1 MLGDQTMKD
10 LGFRRDLGTH
20 ADSMLNYVVPI
31 VILISR
37 GRSEFLTKAVIW
49 DSGYNEKYFW
59 PKARPAGGMV
69 MRRVLLIIILLVSF
83 LALAQEYDELL
94 NTLLSRSESFVS
106 FSGAGFDAR
115 FVPTYAATDS
125 EVKMTQDQNLLG
137 IIIVRSTR
145 VMDIEVNSVL
155 IIDAKSNERIVHKI
169 YKVEDL
175 STPLEPPFSL
185 PSGGVLVLTSQ
196 TPIDEYFLDIRIQ
209 QILLPWRV
217 KTSEPGR
224 LVEMAPVTLEE
235 TVSASDSEAKDD
247 YGSLVVGI
255 ADLNDRLDFLQD
267 NVEGLNLQFRRL
279 NTLFLDTQVALAE
292 YKAMVDQ
299 GAFDVQKFALSME
312 NRIAALEE
320 SSVDNPVRRIEFEEL
335 GDSLDR
341 LYSSL
346 ADWSDEISRIE
357 TLAASQSRLQAS
369 VQDLQTQLAELEEA
383 ARKQADS
390 EEISSIMVK
399 IDEIGAGLYAAET
412 RLEELGTSIAAQSDE
427 VVSVREN
434 LGDRIDS
441 LTNRLAAAEVSVESN
456 IENISINGA
465 QLEEVSSELEEL
477 SVYVSETALSQ
488 MEKMSS
494 MSEILSDVEARLLE
508 AEGSLYDIEEIRAR
522 LTASEST
529 TRNLSDRMDNLQD
542 TFSSVENTISN
553 LVEKVDN
560 LEVGVFGTGAIDME
574 EVETEILEL
583 REIADSLS
591 RGFVRFNS
599 DLMTLRESIPPE
611 GVSIEDFEET
621 RGEFME
627 EITTVH
633 GDLAELRSALTEL
646 SLSIGLLQD
655 SLEDVS
661 VDLDSM
667 KGNFD
672 GSVAAIDSNLKTIK
686 RLQDDLSGTKE
697 ELARVRE
704 DLSSLS
710 KDLEARVVSRE
721 EIIAIA
727 EELVNKSREETAQ
740 EVASLRR
747 TNNIWLTVAVIS
759 SLAAIALGII
769 NILP

>member
-1 MLGDQTMKD
+1 MK
-10 LGFRRDLGTH
+10 
-20 ADSMLNYVVPI
+20 
-31 VILISR
+31 
-37 GRSEFLTKAVIW
+37 
-49 DSGYNEKYFW
+49 
-59 PKARPAGGMV
+59 
-69 MRRVLLIIILLVSF
+69 RVLLIIILLVSF

-94 NTLLSRSESFVS
+94 NTLLSRSEAFVS

-125 EVKMTQDQNLLG
+125 EIKMTQDQNLLG
-137 IIIVRSTR
+137 ILIVRSTR

-155 IIDAKSNERIVHKI
+155 IVDAKSNERISPKI

-175 STPLEPPFSL
+175 STSLELPFSL

-196 TPIDEYFLDIRIQ
+196 TPIDEYFLDIRVQ

-217 KTSEPGR
+217 KTAEPGR
-224 LVEMAPVTLEE
+224 LVEMAPVTLNE
-235 TVSASDSEAKDD
+235 TVSASDSEAMDNYD
-247 YGSLVVGI
+247 SLVVGI

-299 GAFDVQKFALSME
+299 GTFDVQEFALSIE

-320 SSVDNPVRRIEFEEL
+320 SVVDNPVRRIEFEEL

-357 TLAASQSRLQAS
+357 TLAASQSRLQEL
-369 VQDLQTQLAELEEA
+369 VLGLQNQVVELEETA
-383 ARKQADS
+383 GKQADS
-390 EEISSIMVK
+390 DQVLSIIAKIEEIN
-399 IDEIGAGLYAAET
+399 AGLSAAEK
-412 RLEELGTSIAAQSDE
+412 RLEELGESIVTQYDE
-427 VVSVREN
+427 VVSLREN
-434 LGDRIDS
+434 LGDKIDS
-441 LTNRLAAAEVSVESN
+441 LTNRLVIVEESVESD
-456 IENISINGA
+456 IENLAINTE
-465 QLEEVSSELEEL
+465 QLEEVSSELKEL

-488 MEKMSS
+488 MEKVSS
-494 MSEILSDVEARLLE
+494 VTEILSDVEARLLA
-508 AEGSLYDIEEIRAR
+508 AESSLYDIEEIRAR
-522 LTASEST
+522 LAASEST
-529 TRNLSDRMDNLQD
+529 TRNLSDRMDNLRD
-542 TFSSVENTISN
+542 TFSSVENTILD

-560 LEVGVFGTGAIDME
+560 LEVGVFGTGAINME

-599 DLMTLRESIPPE
+599 DLITLRESIPPE
-611 GVSIEDFEET
+611 GVSIEAFEET
-621 RGEFME
+621 RSEFTE
-627 EITTVH
+627 EITTIY
-633 GDLAELRSALTEL
+633 GDLAEFKSSLTEL
-646 SLSIGLLQD
+646 GLSFGLLQD
-655 SLEDVS
+655 SLETVS

-686 RLQDDLSGTKE
+686 RLQDDLSATEE
-697 ELARVRE
+697 ELMKARK

-710 KDLEARVVSRE
+710 QDLEARVVSRE

-727 EELVNKSREETAQ
+727 EELVNKSREDTAQ
-740 EVASLRR
+740 EIASLRR

-759 SLAAIALGII
+759 SLAAIVLGII

>member
-1 MLGDQTMKD
+1 MK
-10 LGFRRDLGTH
+10 
-20 ADSMLNYVVPI
+20 
-31 VILISR
+31 
-37 GRSEFLTKAVIW
+37 
-49 DSGYNEKYFW
+49 
-59 PKARPAGGMV
+59 
-69 MRRVLLIIILLVSF
+69 RVLLIIILLVSF

-94 NTLLSRSESFVS
+94 NTLLSRSEAFVS

-125 EVKMTQDQNLLG
+125 EIKMTQDQNLLG
-137 IIIVRSTR
+137 ILIVRSTR

-155 IIDAKSNERIVHKI
+155 IVDAKSNERISPKI

-175 STPLEPPFSL
+175 STSLELPFSL

-196 TPIDEYFLDIRIQ
+196 TPIDEYFLDIRVQ

-217 KTSEPGR
+217 KTTEPGR
-224 LVEMAPVTLEE
+224 LVEMAPVTLNE
-235 TVSASDSEAKDD
+235 TVSASDSEAMDNYD
-247 YGSLVVGI
+247 SLVVGI

-299 GAFDVQKFALSME
+299 GTFDVQEFALSIE

-320 SSVDNPVRRIEFEEL
+320 SVVDNPVRRIEFEEL

-357 TLAASQSRLQAS
+357 TLAASQSRLQEL
-369 VQDLQTQLAELEEA
+369 VLGLQNQVVELKETA
-383 ARKQADS
+383 GKQADS
-390 EEISSIMVK
+390 DQVLSIIAKIEEIN
-399 IDEIGAGLYAAET
+399 AGMSAAEK
-412 RLEELGTSIAAQSDE
+412 RLEELGESIVTQYDE
-427 VVSVREN
+427 VVSLREN
-434 LGDRIDS
+434 LGDKIDS
-441 LTNRLAAAEVSVESN
+441 LTNRLVIVEESVESD
-456 IENISINGA
+456 IENLAINTE
-465 QLEEVSSELEEL
+465 QLEEVSSELKEL

-488 MEKMSS
+488 MEKVSS
-494 MSEILSDVEARLLE
+494 VTEILSDVEARLLA
-508 AEGSLYDIEEIRAR
+508 AESSLYDIEEIRAR
-522 LTASEST
+522 LAASEST
-529 TRNLSDRMDNLQD
+529 TRNLSDRMDNLRD
-542 TFSSVENTISN
+542 TFSSVENTILD

-560 LEVGVFGTGAIDME
+560 LEVGVFGTGTINME

-599 DLMTLRESIPPE
+599 DLITLRESIPPE
-611 GVSIEDFEET
+611 GVSIEAFEET
-621 RGEFME
+621 RSEFTE
-627 EITTVH
+627 EITTIY
-633 GDLAELRSALTEL
+633 GDLAEFKSSLTEL
-646 SLSIGLLQD
+646 GLSFGLLQD
-655 SLEDVS
+655 SLETVS

-686 RLQDDLSGTKE
+686 RLQDDLSATEE
-697 ELARVRE
+697 ELMKARK

-710 KDLEARVVSRE
+710 QDLEARVVSRE

-727 EELVNKSREETAQ
+727 EELVNKSREDTAQ
-740 EVASLRR
+740 EIASLRR

-759 SLAAIALGII
+759 SLAAIVLGII

>member
-1 MLGDQTMKD
+1 MK
-10 LGFRRDLGTH
+10 
-20 ADSMLNYVVPI
+20 
-31 VILISR
+31 
-37 GRSEFLTKAVIW
+37 
-49 DSGYNEKYFW
+49 
-59 PKARPAGGMV
+59 
-69 MRRVLLIIILLVSF
+69 RVLLIIILLVSF

-94 NTLLSRSESFVS
+94 NTLLSRSEAFVS

-125 EVKMTQDQNLLG
+125 EIKMTQDQNLLG
-137 IIIVRSTR
+137 ILIVRSTR

-155 IIDAKSNERIVHKI
+155 IVDAKSNERISPKI

-175 STPLEPPFSL
+175 STSLELPFSL

-196 TPIDEYFLDIRIQ
+196 TPIDEYFLDIRVQ

-217 KTSEPGR
+217 KTAEPGR
-224 LVEMAPVTLEE
+224 LVEMAPVTLNE
-235 TVSASDSEAKDD
+235 TVSASDSEAMDNYD
-247 YGSLVVGI
+247 SLVVGI

-299 GAFDVQKFALSME
+299 GTFDVQEFALSIE

-320 SSVDNPVRRIEFEEL
+320 SVVDNPVRRIEFEEL

-357 TLAASQSRLQAS
+357 TLAASQSRLQEL
-369 VQDLQTQLAELEEA
+369 VLGLQNQVVELKETA
-383 ARKQADS
+383 GKQADS
-390 EEISSIMVK
+390 DQVLSIIAKIEEIN
-399 IDEIGAGLYAAET
+399 AGMSAAEK
-412 RLEELGTSIAAQSDE
+412 RLEELGESIVTQYDE
-427 VVSVREN
+427 VVSLREN
-434 LGDRIDS
+434 LGDKIDS
-441 LTNRLAAAEVSVESN
+441 LTNRLVIVEESVESD
-456 IENISINGA
+456 IENLAINTE
-465 QLEEVSSELEEL
+465 QLEEVSSELKEL

-488 MEKMSS
+488 MEKVSS
-494 MSEILSDVEARLLE
+494 VTEILSDVEARLLA
-508 AEGSLYDIEEIRAR
+508 AESSLYDIEEIRAR
-522 LTASEST
+522 LAASEST
-529 TRNLSDRMDNLQD
+529 TRNLSDRMDNLRD
-542 TFSSVENTISN
+542 TFSSVENTILD

-560 LEVGVFGTGAIDME
+560 LEVGVFGTGTINME

-599 DLMTLRESIPPE
+599 DLITLRESIPPE
-611 GVSIEDFEET
+611 GVSIEAFEET
-621 RGEFME
+621 RSEFTE
-627 EITTVH
+627 EITTIY
-633 GDLAELRSALTEL
+633 GDLAEFKSSLTEL
-646 SLSIGLLQD
+646 GLSFGLLQD
-655 SLEDVS
+655 SLETVS

-686 RLQDDLSGTKE
+686 RLQDDLSATEE
-697 ELARVRE
+697 ELMKARK

-710 KDLEARVVSRE
+710 QDLEARVVSRE

-727 EELVNKSREETAQ
+727 EELVNKSREDTAQ
-740 EVASLRR
+740 EIASLRR

-759 SLAAIALGII
+759 SLAAIVLGII

>member
-1 MLGDQTMKD
+1 MK
-10 LGFRRDLGTH
+10 
-20 ADSMLNYVVPI
+20 
-31 VILISR
+31 
-37 GRSEFLTKAVIW
+37 
-49 DSGYNEKYFW
+49 
-59 PKARPAGGMV
+59 
-69 MRRVLLIIILLVSF
+69 RVLLIIILLVSF

-94 NTLLSRSESFVS
+94 NTLLSRSEAFVS

-125 EVKMTQDQNLLG
+125 EIKMTQDQNLLG
-137 IIIVRSTR
+137 ILIVRSTR

-155 IIDAKSNERIVHKI
+155 IVDAKSNERISPKI

-175 STPLEPPFSL
+175 STSLELPFSL

-196 TPIDEYFLDIRIQ
+196 IPIDEYFLDIRVQ

-217 KTSEPGR
+217 KTAEPGR
-224 LVEMAPVTLEE
+224 LVEMAPVTLNE
-235 TVSASDSEAKDD
+235 TVSASDSEAMDNYD
-247 YGSLVVGI
+247 SLVVGI

-299 GAFDVQKFALSME
+299 GTFDVQEFALSIE

-320 SSVDNPVRRIEFEEL
+320 SVVDNPVRRIEFEEL

-357 TLAASQSRLQAS
+357 TLAASQSRLQEL
-369 VQDLQTQLAELEEA
+369 VLGLQNQVVELEETA
-383 ARKQADS
+383 GKQADS
-390 EEISSIMVK
+390 DQVLSIIAKIEEIN
-399 IDEIGAGLYAAET
+399 AGMSAAEK
-412 RLEELGTSIAAQSDE
+412 RLEELGESIVTQYDE
-427 VVSVREN
+427 VVSLREN
-434 LGDRIDS
+434 LGDKIDS
-441 LTNRLAAAEVSVESN
+441 LTNRLVIVEESVESD
-456 IENISINGA
+456 IENLAINTE
-465 QLEEVSSELEEL
+465 QLEEVSSELKEL

-488 MEKMSS
+488 MEKVSS
-494 MSEILSDVEARLLE
+494 VTEILSDVEARLLA
-508 AEGSLYDIEEIRAR
+508 AESSLYDIEEIRAR
-522 LTASEST
+522 LAASEST
-529 TRNLSDRMDNLQD
+529 TRNLSDRMDNLRD
-542 TFSSVENTISN
+542 TFSSVENTILD

-560 LEVGVFGTGAIDME
+560 LEVGVFGTGAINME
-574 EVETEILEL
+574 EVEKEILEL

-599 DLMTLRESIPPE
+599 DLITLRESIPPE
-611 GVSIEDFEET
+611 GVSIEAFEET
-621 RGEFME
+621 RSEFTE
-627 EITTVH
+627 EITTIY
-633 GDLAELRSALTEL
+633 GDLAEFKSSLTEL
-646 SLSIGLLQD
+646 GLSFGLLQD
-655 SLEDVS
+655 SLETVS

-686 RLQDDLSGTKE
+686 RLQDDLSATEE
-697 ELARVRE
+697 ELMKARE

-710 KDLEARVVSRE
+710 QDLEARVVSRE

-727 EELVNKSREETAQ
+727 EELVNKSREDTAQ
-740 EVASLRR
+740 EIASLRR

-759 SLAAIALGII
+759 SLAAIVLGII

>member
-1 MLGDQTMKD
+1 MK
-10 LGFRRDLGTH
+10 
-20 ADSMLNYVVPI
+20 
-31 VILISR
+31 
-37 GRSEFLTKAVIW
+37 
-49 DSGYNEKYFW
+49 
-59 PKARPAGGMV
+59 
-69 MRRVLLIIILLVSF
+69 RVLLIIILLVSF

-94 NTLLSRSESFVS
+94 NTLLSRSEAFVS

-125 EVKMTQDQNLLG
+125 EIKMTQDQNLLG
-137 IIIVRSTR
+137 ILIVRSTR

-155 IIDAKSNERIVHKI
+155 IVDAKSNERISPKI

-175 STPLEPPFSL
+175 STSLELPFSL

-196 TPIDEYFLDIRIQ
+196 TPIDEYFLDIRVQ

-217 KTSEPGR
+217 KTAEPGR
-224 LVEMAPVTLEE
+224 LVEMAPVTLNE
-235 TVSASDSEAKDD
+235 TVSASDSEAMDNYD
-247 YGSLVVGI
+247 SLVVGI

-299 GAFDVQKFALSME
+299 GTFDVQEFALSIE

-320 SSVDNPVRRIEFEEL
+320 SVVDNPVRRIEFEEL

-357 TLAASQSRLQAS
+357 TLAASQSRLQEL
-369 VQDLQTQLAELEEA
+369 VLGLQNQVVELEETA
-383 ARKQADS
+383 GKQADS
-390 EEISSIMVK
+390 DQVLSIIAKIEEIN
-399 IDEIGAGLYAAET
+399 AGMSAAEK
-412 RLEELGTSIAAQSDE
+412 RLEELGESIVTQYDE
-427 VVSVREN
+427 VVSLREN
-434 LGDRIDS
+434 LGDKIDS
-441 LTNRLAAAEVSVESN
+441 LTNRLVIVEESVESD
-456 IENISINGA
+456 IENLAINTE
-465 QLEEVSSELEEL
+465 QLEEVSSELKEL

-488 MEKMSS
+488 MEKVSS
-494 MSEILSDVEARLLE
+494 VTEILSDVEARLLA
-508 AEGSLYDIEEIRAR
+508 AESSLYDIEEIRAR
-522 LTASEST
+522 LAASEST
-529 TRNLSDRMDNLQD
+529 TRNLSDRMDNLRD
-542 TFSSVENTISN
+542 TFSSVENTILD

-560 LEVGVFGTGAIDME
+560 LEVGVFGTGTINME

-599 DLMTLRESIPPE
+599 DLITLRESIPPE
-611 GVSIEDFEET
+611 GVSIEAFEET
-621 RGEFME
+621 RSEFTE
-627 EITTVH
+627 EITTIY
-633 GDLAELRSALTEL
+633 GDLAEFKSSLTEL
-646 SLSIGLLQD
+646 GLSFGLLQD
-655 SLEDVS
+655 SLETVS

-686 RLQDDLSGTKE
+686 RLQDDLSATEE
-697 ELARVRE
+697 ELMKARK

-710 KDLEARVVSRE
+710 QDLEARVVSRE

-727 EELVNKSREETAQ
+727 EELVNKSREDTAQ
-740 EVASLRR
+740 EIASLRR

-759 SLAAIALGII
+759 SLAAIVLGII

>member
-1 MLGDQTMKD
+1 MK
-10 LGFRRDLGTH
+10 
-20 ADSMLNYVVPI
+20 
-31 VILISR
+31 
-37 GRSEFLTKAVIW
+37 
-49 DSGYNEKYFW
+49 
-59 PKARPAGGMV
+59 
-69 MRRVLLIIILLVSF
+69 RVLLIIILLVSF

-94 NTLLSRSESFVS
+94 NTLLSRSEAFVS

-125 EVKMTQDQNLLG
+125 EIKMTQDQNLLG
-137 IIIVRSTR
+137 ILIVRSTR

-155 IIDAKSNERIVHKI
+155 IVDAKSNERISPKI

-175 STPLEPPFSL
+175 STSLELPFSL

-196 TPIDEYFLDIRIQ
+196 TPIDEYFLDIRVQ

-217 KTSEPGR
+217 KTAEPGR
-224 LVEMAPVTLEE
+224 LVEMAPVTLNE
-235 TVSASDSEAKDD
+235 TVSASDSEAMDNYD
-247 YGSLVVGI
+247 SLVVGI

-299 GAFDVQKFALSME
+299 GTFDVQEFALSIE

-320 SSVDNPVRRIEFEEL
+320 SVVDNPVRRIEFEEL

-357 TLAASQSRLQAS
+357 TLAASQSRLQEL
-369 VQDLQTQLAELEEA
+369 VLGLQNQVVELEETA
-383 ARKQADS
+383 GKQADS
-390 EEISSIMVK
+390 DQVLSIVAKIEEIN
-399 IDEIGAGLYAAET
+399 AGLSAAEK
-412 RLEELGTSIAAQSDE
+412 RLEELGESIVTQYDE
-427 VVSVREN
+427 VVSLREN
-434 LGDRIDS
+434 LGDKIDS
-441 LTNRLAAAEVSVESN
+441 LTNRLVIVEESVESD
-456 IENISINGA
+456 IENLAINTE
-465 QLEEVSSELEEL
+465 QLEEVSSELKEL

-488 MEKMSS
+488 MEKVSS
-494 MSEILSDVEARLLE
+494 VTEILSDVEARLLA
-508 AEGSLYDIEEIRAR
+508 AESSLYDIEEIRAR
-522 LTASEST
+522 LAASEST
-529 TRNLSDRMDNLQD
+529 TRNLSDRMDNLRD
-542 TFSSVENTISN
+542 TFSSVENTILD

-560 LEVGVFGTGAIDME
+560 LEVGVFGTGAINME
-574 EVETEILEL
+574 EVEKEILEL

-599 DLMTLRESIPPE
+599 DLITLRESIPPE
-611 GVSIEDFEET
+611 GVSIEAFEET
-621 RGEFME
+621 RSEFTE
-627 EITTVH
+627 EITTIY
-633 GDLAELRSALTEL
+633 GDLAEFKSSLTEL
-646 SLSIGLLQD
+646 GLSFGLLQD
-655 SLEDVS
+655 SLETVS

-686 RLQDDLSGTKE
+686 RLQDDLSATEE
-697 ELARVRE
+697 ELMKARE

-710 KDLEARVVSRE
+710 QDLEARVVSRE

-727 EELVNKSREETAQ
+727 EELVNKSREDTAQ
-740 EVASLRR
+740 EIASLRR

-759 SLAAIALGII
+759 SLAAIVLGII

>member
-1 MLGDQTMKD
+1 MK
-10 LGFRRDLGTH
+10 
-20 ADSMLNYVVPI
+20 
-31 VILISR
+31 
-37 GRSEFLTKAVIW
+37 
-49 DSGYNEKYFW
+49 
-59 PKARPAGGMV
+59 
-69 MRRVLLIIILLVSF
+69 RVLLIIILLVSF

-94 NTLLSRSESFVS
+94 NTLLSRSEAFVS

-125 EVKMTQDQNLLG
+125 EIKMTQDQNLLG
-137 IIIVRSTR
+137 ILIVRSTR

-155 IIDAKSNERIVHKI
+155 IVDAKSNERISPKI

-175 STPLEPPFSL
+175 STSLELPFSL

-196 TPIDEYFLDIRIQ
+196 IPIDEYFLDIRVQ

-217 KTSEPGR
+217 KTAEPGR
-224 LVEMAPVTLEE
+224 LVEMAPVTLNE
-235 TVSASDSEAKDD
+235 TVSASDSEAMDNYD
-247 YGSLVVGI
+247 SLVVGI

-299 GAFDVQKFALSME
+299 GTFDVQEFALSIE

-320 SSVDNPVRRIEFEEL
+320 SVVDNPVRRIEFEEL

-357 TLAASQSRLQAS
+357 TLAASQSRLQEL
-369 VQDLQTQLAELEEA
+369 VLGLQNQVVELEETA
-383 ARKQADS
+383 GKQADS
-390 EEISSIMVK
+390 DQVLSIIAKIEEIN
-399 IDEIGAGLYAAET
+399 AGLSAAEK
-412 RLEELGTSIAAQSDE
+412 RLEELGESIVTQYDE
-427 VVSVREN
+427 VVSLREN
-434 LGDRIDS
+434 LGDKIDS
-441 LTNRLAAAEVSVESN
+441 LTNRLVIVEESVESD
-456 IENISINGA
+456 IENLAINTE
-465 QLEEVSSELEEL
+465 QLEEVSSELKEL

-488 MEKMSS
+488 MEKVSS
-494 MSEILSDVEARLLE
+494 VTEILSDVEARLLA
-508 AEGSLYDIEEIRAR
+508 AESSLYDIEEIRAR
-522 LTASEST
+522 LAASEST
-529 TRNLSDRMDNLQD
+529 TRNLSDRMDNLRD
-542 TFSSVENTISN
+542 TFSSVENTILD

-560 LEVGVFGTGAIDME
+560 LEVGVFGTGAINME

-599 DLMTLRESIPPE
+599 DLITLRESIPPE
-611 GVSIEDFEET
+611 GVSIEAFEET
-621 RGEFME
+621 RSEFTE
-627 EITTVH
+627 EITTIY
-633 GDLAELRSALTEL
+633 GDLAEFKSSLTEL
-646 SLSIGLLQD
+646 GLSFGLLQD
-655 SLEDVS
+655 SLETVS

-686 RLQDDLSGTKE
+686 RLQDDLSATEE
-697 ELARVRE
+697 ELMKARE

-710 KDLEARVVSRE
+710 QDLEARVVSRE

-727 EELVNKSREETAQ
+727 EELVNKSREDTAQ
-740 EVASLRR
+740 EIASLRR

-759 SLAAIALGII
+759 SLAAIVLGII

>member
-1 MLGDQTMKD
+1 MK
-10 LGFRRDLGTH
+10 
-20 ADSMLNYVVPI
+20 
-31 VILISR
+31 
-37 GRSEFLTKAVIW
+37 
-49 DSGYNEKYFW
+49 
-59 PKARPAGGMV
+59 
-69 MRRVLLIIILLVSF
+69 RVLLIIILLVSF

-94 NTLLSRSESFVS
+94 NTLLSRSEAFVS

-125 EVKMTQDQNLLG
+125 EIKMTQDQNLLG
-137 IIIVRSTR
+137 ILIVRSTR

-155 IIDAKSNERIVHKI
+155 IVDAKSNERISPKI

-175 STPLEPPFSL
+175 STSLELPFSL

-196 TPIDEYFLDIRIQ
+196 IPIDEYFLDIRVQ

-217 KTSEPGR
+217 KTAEPGR
-224 LVEMAPVTLEE
+224 LVEMAPVTLNE
-235 TVSASDSEAKDD
+235 TVSASDSEAMDNYD
-247 YGSLVVGI
+247 SLVVGI

-299 GAFDVQKFALSME
+299 GTFDVQEFALSIE

-320 SSVDNPVRRIEFEEL
+320 SVVDNPVRRIEFEEL

-357 TLAASQSRLQAS
+357 TLAASQSRLQEL
-369 VQDLQTQLAELEEA
+369 VLGLQNQVVELEETA
-383 ARKQADS
+383 GKQADS
-390 EEISSIMVK
+390 DQVLSIIAKIEEIN
-399 IDEIGAGLYAAET
+399 AGLSAAEK
-412 RLEELGTSIAAQSDE
+412 RLEELGESIVTQYDE
-427 VVSVREN
+427 VVSLREN
-434 LGDRIDS
+434 LGDKIDS
-441 LTNRLAAAEVSVESN
+441 LTNRLVIVEESVESD
-456 IENISINGA
+456 IENLAINTE
-465 QLEEVSSELEEL
+465 QLEEVSSELKEL

-488 MEKMSS
+488 MEKVSS
-494 MSEILSDVEARLLE
+494 VTEILSDVEARLLA
-508 AEGSLYDIEEIRAR
+508 AESSLYDIEEIRAR
-522 LTASEST
+522 LAASEST
-529 TRNLSDRMDNLQD
+529 TRNLSDRMDNLRD
-542 TFSSVENTISN
+542 TFSSVENTILD

-560 LEVGVFGTGAIDME
+560 LEVGVFGTGTINME

-599 DLMTLRESIPPE
+599 DLITLRESIPPE
-611 GVSIEDFEET
+611 GVSIEAFEET
-621 RGEFME
+621 RSEFTE
-627 EITTVH
+627 EITTIY
-633 GDLAELRSALTEL
+633 GDLAEFKSSLTEL
-646 SLSIGLLQD
+646 GLSFGLLQD
-655 SLEDVS
+655 SLETVS

-686 RLQDDLSGTKE
+686 RLQDDLSATEE
-697 ELARVRE
+697 ELMKARK

-710 KDLEARVVSRE
+710 QDLEARVVSRE

-727 EELVNKSREETAQ
+727 EELVNKSREDTAQ
-740 EVASLRR
+740 EIASLRR

-759 SLAAIALGII
+759 SLAAIVLGII

>member
-1 MLGDQTMKD
+1 MK
-10 LGFRRDLGTH
+10 
-20 ADSMLNYVVPI
+20 
-31 VILISR
+31 
-37 GRSEFLTKAVIW
+37 
-49 DSGYNEKYFW
+49 
-59 PKARPAGGMV
+59 
-69 MRRVLLIIILLVSF
+69 RVLLIIILLVSF

-94 NTLLSRSESFVS
+94 NTLLSRSEAFVS

-125 EVKMTQDQNLLG
+125 EIKMTQDQNLLG
-137 IIIVRSTR
+137 ILIVRSTR

-155 IIDAKSNERIVHKI
+155 IVDAKSNERISPKI

-175 STPLEPPFSL
+175 STSLELPFSL

-196 TPIDEYFLDIRIQ
+196 TPIDEYFLDIRVQ

-217 KTSEPGR
+217 KTAEPGR
-224 LVEMAPVTLEE
+224 LVEMAPVTLNE
-235 TVSASDSEAKDD
+235 TVSASDSEAMDNYD
-247 YGSLVVGI
+247 SLVVGI

-299 GAFDVQKFALSME
+299 GTFDVQEFALSIE

-320 SSVDNPVRRIEFEEL
+320 SVVDNPVRRIEFEEL

-357 TLAASQSRLQAS
+357 TLAASQSRLQEL
-369 VQDLQTQLAELEEA
+369 VLGLQNQVVELEETA
-383 ARKQADS
+383 GKQADS
-390 EEISSIMVK
+390 DQVLSIIAKIEEIN
-399 IDEIGAGLYAAET
+399 AGLSAAEK
-412 RLEELGTSIAAQSDE
+412 RLEELGESIVTQYDE
-427 VVSVREN
+427 VVSLREN
-434 LGDRIDS
+434 LGDKIDS
-441 LTNRLAAAEVSVESN
+441 LTNRLVIVEESVESD
-456 IENISINGA
+456 IENLAINTE
-465 QLEEVSSELEEL
+465 QLEEVSSELKEL

-488 MEKMSS
+488 MEKVSS
-494 MSEILSDVEARLLE
+494 VTEILSDVEARLLA
-508 AEGSLYDIEEIRAR
+508 AESSLYDIEEIRAR
-522 LTASEST
+522 LAASEST
-529 TRNLSDRMDNLQD
+529 TRNLSDRMDNLRD
-542 TFSSVENTISN
+542 TFSSVENTILD

-560 LEVGVFGTGAIDME
+560 LEVGVFGTGAINME
-574 EVETEILEL
+574 EVEKEILEL

-599 DLMTLRESIPPE
+599 DLITLRESIPPE
-611 GVSIEDFEET
+611 GVSIEAFEET
-621 RGEFME
+621 RSEFTE
-627 EITTVH
+627 EITTIY
-633 GDLAELRSALTEL
+633 GDLAEFKSSLTEL
-646 SLSIGLLQD
+646 GLSFGLLQD
-655 SLEDVS
+655 SLETVS

-686 RLQDDLSGTKE
+686 RLQDDLSATEE
-697 ELARVRE
+697 ELMKARK

-710 KDLEARVVSRE
+710 QDLEARVVSRE

-727 EELVNKSREETAQ
+727 EELVNKSREDTAQ
-740 EVASLRR
+740 EIASLRR

-759 SLAAIALGII
+759 SLAAIVLGII

>member
-1 MLGDQTMKD
+1 MK
-10 LGFRRDLGTH
+10 
-20 ADSMLNYVVPI
+20 
-31 VILISR
+31 
-37 GRSEFLTKAVIW
+37 
-49 DSGYNEKYFW
+49 
-59 PKARPAGGMV
+59 
-69 MRRVLLIIILLVSF
+69 RVLLIIILLVSF

-94 NTLLSRSESFVS
+94 NTLLSRSEAFVS

-125 EVKMTQDQNLLG
+125 EIKMTQDQNLLG
-137 IIIVRSTR
+137 ILIVRSTR

-155 IIDAKSNERIVHKI
+155 IVDAKSNERISPKI

-175 STPLEPPFSL
+175 STSLELPFSL

-196 TPIDEYFLDIRIQ
+196 TPIDEYFLDIRVQ

-217 KTSEPGR
+217 KTTEPGR
-224 LVEMAPVTLEE
+224 LVEMAPVTLNE
-235 TVSASDSEAKDD
+235 TVSASDSEAMDNYD
-247 YGSLVVGI
+247 SLVVGI

-299 GAFDVQKFALSME
+299 GTFDVQEFALSIE

-320 SSVDNPVRRIEFEEL
+320 SVVDNPVRRIEFEEL

-357 TLAASQSRLQAS
+357 TLAASQSRLQEL
-369 VQDLQTQLAELEEA
+369 VLGLQNQVVELEETA
-383 ARKQADS
+383 GKQADS
-390 EEISSIMVK
+390 DQVLSIIAKIEEIN
-399 IDEIGAGLYAAET
+399 AGMSAAEK
-412 RLEELGTSIAAQSDE
+412 RLEELGESIVTQYDE
-427 VVSVREN
+427 VVSLREN
-434 LGDRIDS
+434 LGDKIDS
-441 LTNRLAAAEVSVESN
+441 LTNRLVIVEESVESD
-456 IENISINGA
+456 IENLAINTE
-465 QLEEVSSELEEL
+465 QLEEVSSELKEL

-488 MEKMSS
+488 MEKVSS
-494 MSEILSDVEARLLE
+494 VTEILSDVEARLLA
-508 AEGSLYDIEEIRAR
+508 AESSLYDIEEIRAR
-522 LTASEST
+522 LAASEST
-529 TRNLSDRMDNLQD
+529 TRNLSDRMDNLRD
-542 TFSSVENTISN
+542 TFSSVENTILD

-560 LEVGVFGTGAIDME
+560 LEVGVFGTGAINME

-599 DLMTLRESIPPE
+599 DLITLKESIPPE
-611 GVSIEDFEET
+611 GVSIEAFEET
-621 RGEFME
+621 RSEFTE
-627 EITTVH
+627 EITTIY
-633 GDLAELRSALTEL
+633 GDLAEFKSSLTEL
-646 SLSIGLLQD
+646 GLSFGLLQD
-655 SLEDVS
+655 SLETVS

-686 RLQDDLSGTKE
+686 RLQDDLSATEE
-697 ELARVRE
+697 ELMKARE

-710 KDLEARVVSRE
+710 QDLEARVVSRE

-727 EELVNKSREETAQ
+727 EELVNKSREDTAQ
-740 EVASLRR
+740 EIASLRR

-759 SLAAIALGII
+759 SLAAIVLGII

>member
-1 MLGDQTMKD
+1 MK
-10 LGFRRDLGTH
+10 
-20 ADSMLNYVVPI
+20 
-31 VILISR
+31 
-37 GRSEFLTKAVIW
+37 
-49 DSGYNEKYFW
+49 
-59 PKARPAGGMV
+59 
-69 MRRVLLIIILLVSF
+69 RVLLIIILLVSF

-94 NTLLSRSESFVS
+94 NTLLSRSEAFVS

-125 EVKMTQDQNLLG
+125 EIKMTQDQNLLG
-137 IIIVRSTR
+137 ILIVRSTR

-155 IIDAKSNERIVHKI
+155 IVDAKSNERISPKI

-175 STPLEPPFSL
+175 STSLELPFSL

-196 TPIDEYFLDIRIQ
+196 TPIDEYFLDIRVQ

-217 KTSEPGR
+217 KTAEPGR
-224 LVEMAPVTLEE
+224 LVEMAPVTLNE
-235 TVSASDSEAKDD
+235 TVSASDSEAMDNYD
-247 YGSLVVGI
+247 SLVVGI

-299 GAFDVQKFALSME
+299 GTFDVQEFALSIE

-320 SSVDNPVRRIEFEEL
+320 SVVDNPVRRIEFEEL

-357 TLAASQSRLQAS
+357 TLAASQSRLQEL
-369 VQDLQTQLAELEEA
+369 VLGLQNQVVELKETA
-383 ARKQADS
+383 GKQADS
-390 EEISSIMVK
+390 DQVLSIIAKIEEIN
-399 IDEIGAGLYAAET
+399 AGMSAAEK
-412 RLEELGTSIAAQSDE
+412 RLEELGESIVTQYDE
-427 VVSVREN
+427 VVSLREN
-434 LGDRIDS
+434 LGDKIDS
-441 LTNRLAAAEVSVESN
+441 LTNRLVIVEESVESD
-456 IENISINGA
+456 IENLAINTE
-465 QLEEVSSELEEL
+465 QLEEVSSELKEL

-488 MEKMSS
+488 MEKVSS
-494 MSEILSDVEARLLE
+494 VTEILSDVEARLLA
-508 AEGSLYDIEEIRAR
+508 AESSLYDIEEIRAR
-522 LTASEST
+522 LAASEST
-529 TRNLSDRMDNLQD
+529 TRNLSDRMDNLRD
-542 TFSSVENTISN
+542 TFSSVENTILD

-560 LEVGVFGTGAIDME
+560 LEVGVFGTGTINME

-599 DLMTLRESIPPE
+599 DLITLRESIPPE
-611 GVSIEDFEET
+611 GVSIEAFEET
-621 RGEFME
+621 RSEFTE
-627 EITTVH
+627 EITTIY
-633 GDLAELRSALTEL
+633 GDLAEFKSSLTEL
-646 SLSIGLLQD
+646 GLSFGLLQD
-655 SLEDVS
+655 SLETVS

-686 RLQDDLSGTKE
+686 RLQDDLSATEE
-697 ELARVRE
+697 ELMKARE

-710 KDLEARVVSRE
+710 QDLEARVVSRE

-727 EELVNKSREETAQ
+727 EELVNKSREDTAQ
-740 EVASLRR
+740 EIASLRR

-759 SLAAIALGII
+759 SLAAIVLGII

>member
-1 MLGDQTMKD
+1 MK
-10 LGFRRDLGTH
+10 
-20 ADSMLNYVVPI
+20 
-31 VILISR
+31 
-37 GRSEFLTKAVIW
+37 
-49 DSGYNEKYFW
+49 
-59 PKARPAGGMV
+59 
-69 MRRVLLIIILLVSF
+69 RVLLIIILLVSF

-94 NTLLSRSESFVS
+94 NTLLSRSEAFVS

-125 EVKMTQDQNLLG
+125 EIKMTQDQNLLG
-137 IIIVRSTR
+137 ILIVRSTR

-155 IIDAKSNERIVHKI
+155 IVDAKSNERISPKI

-175 STPLEPPFSL
+175 STSLELPFSL

-196 TPIDEYFLDIRIQ
+196 TPIDEYFLDIRVQ

-217 KTSEPGR
+217 KTAEPGR
-224 LVEMAPVTLEE
+224 LVEMAPVTLNE
-235 TVSASDSEAKDD
+235 TVSASDSEAMDNYD
-247 YGSLVVGI
+247 SLVVGI

-299 GAFDVQKFALSME
+299 GTFDVQEFALSIE

-320 SSVDNPVRRIEFEEL
+320 SVVDNPVRRIEFEEL

-357 TLAASQSRLQAS
+357 TLAASQSRLQEL
-369 VQDLQTQLAELEEA
+369 VLGLQNQVVELKETA
-383 ARKQADS
+383 GKQADS
-390 EEISSIMVK
+390 DQVLSIIAKIEEIN
-399 IDEIGAGLYAAET
+399 AGMSAAEK
-412 RLEELGTSIAAQSDE
+412 RLEELGESIVTQYDE
-427 VVSVREN
+427 VVSLREN
-434 LGDRIDS
+434 LGDKIDS
-441 LTNRLAAAEVSVESN
+441 LTNRLVIVEESVESD
-456 IENISINGA
+456 IENLAINTE
-465 QLEEVSSELEEL
+465 QLEEVSSELKEL

-488 MEKMSS
+488 MEKVSS
-494 MSEILSDVEARLLE
+494 VTEILSDVEARLLA
-508 AEGSLYDIEEIRAR
+508 AESSLYDIEEIRAR
-522 LTASEST
+522 LAASEST
-529 TRNLSDRMDNLQD
+529 TRNLSDRMDNLRD
-542 TFSSVENTISN
+542 TFSSVENTILD

-560 LEVGVFGTGAIDME
+560 LEVGVFGTGAINME

-599 DLMTLRESIPPE
+599 DLITLRESIPPE
-611 GVSIEDFEET
+611 GVSIEAFEET
-621 RGEFME
+621 RSEFTE
-627 EITTVH
+627 EITTIY
-633 GDLAELRSALTEL
+633 GDLAEFKSSLTEL
-646 SLSIGLLQD
+646 GLSFGLLQD
-655 SLEDVS
+655 SLETVS

-686 RLQDDLSGTKE
+686 RLQDDLSATEE
-697 ELARVRE
+697 ELMKARE

-710 KDLEARVVSRE
+710 QDLEARVVSRE

-727 EELVNKSREETAQ
+727 EELVNKSREDTAQ
-740 EVASLRR
+740 EIASLRR

-759 SLAAIALGII
+759 SLAAIVLGII

>member
-1 MLGDQTMKD
+1 MK
-10 LGFRRDLGTH
+10 
-20 ADSMLNYVVPI
+20 
-31 VILISR
+31 
-37 GRSEFLTKAVIW
+37 
-49 DSGYNEKYFW
+49 
-59 PKARPAGGMV
+59 
-69 MRRVLLIIILLVSF
+69 RVLLIIILLVSF

-94 NTLLSRSESFVS
+94 NTLLSRSEAFVS

-125 EVKMTQDQNLLG
+125 EIKMAQDQNLLG
-137 IIIVRSTR
+137 ILIVRSTR

-155 IIDAKSNERIVHKI
+155 IVDAKSNERISPKI

-175 STPLEPPFSL
+175 STSLELPFSL

-196 TPIDEYFLDIRIQ
+196 TPIDEYFLDIRVQ

-217 KTSEPGR
+217 KTAEPGR
-224 LVEMAPVTLEE
+224 LVEMAPVTLNE
-235 TVSASDSEAKDD
+235 TVSASDSEAMDNYD
-247 YGSLVVGI
+247 SLVVGI

-299 GAFDVQKFALSME
+299 GTFDVQEFALSIE

-320 SSVDNPVRRIEFEEL
+320 SVVDNPVRRIEFEEL

-357 TLAASQSRLQAS
+357 TLAASQSRLQEL
-369 VQDLQTQLAELEEA
+369 VLGLQNQVVELKETA
-383 ARKQADS
+383 GKQADS
-390 EEISSIMVK
+390 DQVLSIIAKIEEIN
-399 IDEIGAGLYAAET
+399 AGLSAAEK
-412 RLEELGTSIAAQSDE
+412 RLEELGESIVTQYDE
-427 VVSVREN
+427 VVSLREN
-434 LGDRIDS
+434 LGDKIDS
-441 LTNRLAAAEVSVESN
+441 LTNRLVIVEESVESD
-456 IENISINGA
+456 IENLAINTE
-465 QLEEVSSELEEL
+465 QLEEVSSELKEL

-488 MEKMSS
+488 MEKVSS
-494 MSEILSDVEARLLE
+494 VTEILSDVEARLLA
-508 AEGSLYDIEEIRAR
+508 AESSLYDIEEIRAR
-522 LTASEST
+522 LAASEST
-529 TRNLSDRMDNLQD
+529 TRNLSDRMDNLRD
-542 TFSSVENTISN
+542 TFSSVENTILD

-560 LEVGVFGTGAIDME
+560 LEVGVFGTGAINME

-599 DLMTLRESIPPE
+599 DLITLRESIPPE
-611 GVSIEDFEET
+611 GVSIEAFEET
-621 RGEFME
+621 RSEFTE
-627 EITTVH
+627 EITTIY
-633 GDLAELRSALTEL
+633 GDLAEFKSSLTEL
-646 SLSIGLLQD
+646 GLSFGLLQD
-655 SLEDVS
+655 SLETVS

-686 RLQDDLSGTKE
+686 RLQDDLSATEE
-697 ELARVRE
+697 ELMKARK

-710 KDLEARVVSRE
+710 QDLEARVVSRE

-727 EELVNKSREETAQ
+727 EELVNKSREDTAQ
-740 EVASLRR
+740 EIASLRR

-759 SLAAIALGII
+759 SLAAIVLGII

>member
-1 MLGDQTMKD
+1 MK
-10 LGFRRDLGTH
+10 
-20 ADSMLNYVVPI
+20 
-31 VILISR
+31 
-37 GRSEFLTKAVIW
+37 
-49 DSGYNEKYFW
+49 
-59 PKARPAGGMV
+59 
-69 MRRVLLIIILLVSF
+69 RVLLIIILLVSF

-94 NTLLSRSESFVS
+94 NTLLSRSEAFVS

-125 EVKMTQDQNLLG
+125 EIKMTQDQNLLG
-137 IIIVRSTR
+137 ILIVRSTR

-155 IIDAKSNERIVHKI
+155 IVDAKSNERISPKI

-175 STPLEPPFSL
+175 STSLELPFSL

-196 TPIDEYFLDIRIQ
+196 TPIDEYFLDIRVQ

-217 KTSEPGR
+217 KTAEPGR
-224 LVEMAPVTLEE
+224 LVEMAPVTLNE
-235 TVSASDSEAKDD
+235 TVSASDSEAMDNYD
-247 YGSLVVGI
+247 SLVVGI

-299 GAFDVQKFALSME
+299 GTFDVQEFALSIE

-320 SSVDNPVRRIEFEEL
+320 SVVDNPVRRIEFEEL

-357 TLAASQSRLQAS
+357 TLAASQSRLQEL
-369 VQDLQTQLAELEEA
+369 VLGLQNQVVELKETA
-383 ARKQADS
+383 GKQADS
-390 EEISSIMVK
+390 DQVLSIIAKIEEIN
-399 IDEIGAGLYAAET
+399 AGLSAAEK
-412 RLEELGTSIAAQSDE
+412 RLEELGESIVTQYDE
-427 VVSVREN
+427 VVSLREN
-434 LGDRIDS
+434 LGDKIDS
-441 LTNRLAAAEVSVESN
+441 LTNRLVIVEESVESD
-456 IENISINGA
+456 IENLAINTE
-465 QLEEVSSELEEL
+465 QLEEVSSELKEL

-488 MEKMSS
+488 MEKVSS
-494 MSEILSDVEARLLE
+494 VTEILSDVEARLLA
-508 AEGSLYDIEEIRAR
+508 AESSLYDIEEIRAR
-522 LTASEST
+522 LAASEST
-529 TRNLSDRMDNLQD
+529 TRNLSDRMDNLRD
-542 TFSSVENTISN
+542 TFSSVENTILD

-560 LEVGVFGTGAIDME
+560 LEVGVFGTGTINME

-599 DLMTLRESIPPE
+599 DLITLRESIPPE
-611 GVSIEDFEET
+611 GVSIEAFEET
-621 RGEFME
+621 RSEFTE
-627 EITTVH
+627 EITTIY
-633 GDLAELRSALTEL
+633 GDLAEFKSSLTEL
-646 SLSIGLLQD
+646 GLSFGLLQD
-655 SLEDVS
+655 SLETVS

-686 RLQDDLSGTKE
+686 RLQDDLSATEE
-697 ELARVRE
+697 ELMKARE

-710 KDLEARVVSRE
+710 QDLEARVVSRE

-727 EELVNKSREETAQ
+727 EELVNKSREDTAQ
-740 EVASLRR
+740 EIASLRR

-759 SLAAIALGII
+759 SLAAIVLGII

>member
-1 MLGDQTMKD
+1 MK
-10 LGFRRDLGTH
+10 
-20 ADSMLNYVVPI
+20 
-31 VILISR
+31 
-37 GRSEFLTKAVIW
+37 
-49 DSGYNEKYFW
+49 
-59 PKARPAGGMV
+59 
-69 MRRVLLIIILLVSF
+69 RVLLIIILLVSF

-94 NTLLSRSESFVS
+94 NTLLSRSEAFVS

-125 EVKMTQDQNLLG
+125 EIKMTQDQNLLG
-137 IIIVRSTR
+137 ILIVRSTR

-155 IIDAKSNERIVHKI
+155 IVDAKSNERISPKI

-175 STPLEPPFSL
+175 STSLELPFSL

-196 TPIDEYFLDIRIQ
+196 TPIDEYFLDIRVQ

-217 KTSEPGR
+217 KTAEPGR
-224 LVEMAPVTLEE
+224 LVEMAPVTLNE
-235 TVSASDSEAKDD
+235 TVSASDSEAMDNYD
-247 YGSLVVGI
+247 SLVVGI

-299 GAFDVQKFALSME
+299 GTFDVQEFALSIE

-320 SSVDNPVRRIEFEEL
+320 SVVDNPVRRIEFEEL

-357 TLAASQSRLQAS
+357 TLAASQSRLQEL
-369 VQDLQTQLAELEEA
+369 VLGLQNQVVELKETA
-383 ARKQADS
+383 GKQADS
-390 EEISSIMVK
+390 DQVLSIIAKIEEIN
-399 IDEIGAGLYAAET
+399 AGMSAAEK
-412 RLEELGTSIAAQSDE
+412 RLEELGESIVTQYDE
-427 VVSVREN
+427 VVSLREN
-434 LGDRIDS
+434 LGDKIDS
-441 LTNRLAAAEVSVESN
+441 LTNRLVIVEESVESD
-456 IENISINGA
+456 IENLAINTE
-465 QLEEVSSELEEL
+465 QLEEVSSELKEL

-488 MEKMSS
+488 MEKVSS
-494 MSEILSDVEARLLE
+494 VTEILSDVEARLLA
-508 AEGSLYDIEEIRAR
+508 AESSLYDIEEIRAR
-522 LTASEST
+522 LAASEST
-529 TRNLSDRMDNLQD
+529 TRNLSDRMDNLRD
-542 TFSSVENTISN
+542 TFSSVENTILD

-560 LEVGVFGTGAIDME
+560 LEVGVFGTGTINME

-599 DLMTLRESIPPE
+599 DLITLRESIPPE
-611 GVSIEDFEET
+611 GVSTEAFEET
-621 RGEFME
+621 RSEFTE
-627 EITTVH
+627 EITTIY
-633 GDLAELRSALTEL
+633 GDLAEFKSSLTEL
-646 SLSIGLLQD
+646 GLSFGLLQD
-655 SLEDVS
+655 SLETVS

-686 RLQDDLSGTKE
+686 RLQDDLSATEE
-697 ELARVRE
+697 ELMKARK

-710 KDLEARVVSRE
+710 QDLEARVVSRE

-727 EELVNKSREETAQ
+727 EELVNKSREDTAQ
-740 EVASLRR
+740 EIASLRR

-759 SLAAIALGII
+759 SLAAIVLGII

>member
-1 MLGDQTMKD
+1 
-10 LGFRRDLGTH
+10 
-20 ADSMLNYVVPI
+20 
-31 VILISR
+31 
-37 GRSEFLTKAVIW
+37 VIW
-49 DSGYNEKYFW
+49 DSGHNEKNFW
-59 PKARPAGGMV
+59 PNARLSGGMV
-69 MRRVLLIIILLVSF
+69 MKRVLLIIILLVSF

-94 NTLLSRSESFVS
+94 NTLLSRSEAFVS

-125 EVKMTQDQNLLG
+125 EIKMTQDQNLLG
-137 IIIVRSTR
+137 ILIVRSTR

-155 IIDAKSNERIVHKI
+155 IVDAKSNERISPKI

-175 STPLEPPFSL
+175 STSLELPFSL

-196 TPIDEYFLDIRIQ
+196 TPIDEYFLDIRVQ

-217 KTSEPGR
+217 KTAEPGR
-224 LVEMAPVTLEE
+224 LVEMAPVTLNE
-235 TVSASDSEAKDD
+235 TVSASDSEAMDNYD
-247 YGSLVVGI
+247 SLVVGI

-299 GAFDVQKFALSME
+299 GTFDVQEFALSIE

-320 SSVDNPVRRIEFEEL
+320 SVVDNPVRRIEFEEL

-357 TLAASQSRLQAS
+357 TLAASQSRLQEL
-369 VQDLQTQLAELEEA
+369 VLGLQNQVVELKETA
-383 ARKQADS
+383 GKQADS
-390 EEISSIMVK
+390 DQVLSIIAKIEEIN
-399 IDEIGAGLYAAET
+399 AGMSAAEK
-412 RLEELGTSIAAQSDE
+412 RLEELGESIVTQYDE
-427 VVSVREN
+427 VVSLREN
-434 LGDRIDS
+434 LGDKIDS
-441 LTNRLAAAEVSVESN
+441 LTNRLVIVEESVESD
-456 IENISINGA
+456 IENLAINTE
-465 QLEEVSSELEEL
+465 QLEEVSSELKEL

-488 MEKMSS
+488 MEKVSS
-494 MSEILSDVEARLLE
+494 VTEILSDVEARLLA
-508 AEGSLYDIEEIRAR
+508 AESSLYDIEEIRAR
-522 LTASEST
+522 LAASEST
-529 TRNLSDRMDNLQD
+529 TRNLSDRMDNLRD
-542 TFSSVENTISN
+542 TFSSVENTILD

-560 LEVGVFGTGAIDME
+560 LEVGVFGTGTINME

-599 DLMTLRESIPPE
+599 DLITLRESIPPE
-611 GVSIEDFEET
+611 GVSIEAFEET
-621 RGEFME
+621 RSEFTE
-627 EITTVH
+627 EITTIY
-633 GDLAELRSALTEL
+633 GDLAEFKSSLTEL
-646 SLSIGLLQD
+646 GLSFGLLQD
-655 SLEDVS
+655 SLETVS

-686 RLQDDLSGTKE
+686 RLQDDLSATEE
-697 ELARVRE
+697 ELMKARE

-710 KDLEARVVSRE
+710 QDLEARVVSRE

-727 EELVNKSREETAQ
+727 EELVNKSREDTAQ
-740 EVASLRR
+740 EIASLRR

-759 SLAAIALGII
+759 SLAAIVLGII

>member
-1 MLGDQTMKD
+1 MK
-10 LGFRRDLGTH
+10 
-20 ADSMLNYVVPI
+20 
-31 VILISR
+31 
-37 GRSEFLTKAVIW
+37 
-49 DSGYNEKYFW
+49 
-59 PKARPAGGMV
+59 
-69 MRRVLLIIILLVSF
+69 RVLLIIILLVSF

-94 NTLLSRSESFVS
+94 NTLLSRSEAFVS

-125 EVKMTQDQNLLG
+125 EIKMTQDQNLLG
-137 IIIVRSTR
+137 ILIVRSTR

-155 IIDAKSNERIVHKI
+155 IVDAKSNERISPKI

-175 STPLEPPFSL
+175 STSLELPFSL

-196 TPIDEYFLDIRIQ
+196 TPIDEYFLDIRVQ

-217 KTSEPGR
+217 KTAEPGR
-224 LVEMAPVTLEE
+224 LVEMAPVTLNE
-235 TVSASDSEAKDD
+235 TVSASDSEAMDNHD
-247 YGSLVVGI
+247 SLVVGI

-299 GAFDVQKFALSME
+299 GTFDVQEFALSIE

-320 SSVDNPVRRIEFEEL
+320 SVVDNPVRRIEFEEL

-357 TLAASQSRLQAS
+357 TLAASQSRLQEL
-369 VQDLQTQLAELEEA
+369 VLGLQNQVVELEETA
-383 ARKQADS
+383 GKQADS
-390 EEISSIMVK
+390 DQVLSIIAKIEEIN
-399 IDEIGAGLYAAET
+399 AGLSAAEK
-412 RLEELGTSIAAQSDE
+412 RLEELGESIVTQYDE
-427 VVSVREN
+427 VVSLREN
-434 LGDRIDS
+434 LGDKIDS
-441 LTNRLAAAEVSVESN
+441 LTNRLVIVEESVESD
-456 IENISINGA
+456 IENLAINTE
-465 QLEEVSSELEEL
+465 QLEEVSSELKEL

-488 MEKMSS
+488 MEKVSS
-494 MSEILSDVEARLLE
+494 VTEILSDVEARLLA
-508 AEGSLYDIEEIRAR
+508 AESSLYDIEEIRAR
-522 LTASEST
+522 LAASEST
-529 TRNLSDRMDNLQD
+529 TRNLSDRMDNLRD
-542 TFSSVENTISN
+542 TFSSVENTILD

-560 LEVGVFGTGAIDME
+560 LEVGVFGTGAINME

-599 DLMTLRESIPPE
+599 DLITLRESIPPE
-611 GVSIEDFEET
+611 GVSTEAFEET
-621 RGEFME
+621 RSEFTE
-627 EITTVH
+627 EITTIY
-633 GDLAELRSALTEL
+633 GDLAEFKSSLTEL
-646 SLSIGLLQD
+646 GLSFGLLQD
-655 SLEDVS
+655 SLETVS

-686 RLQDDLSGTKE
+686 RLQDDLSATEE
-697 ELARVRE
+697 ELMKARK

-710 KDLEARVVSRE
+710 QDLEARVVSRE

-727 EELVNKSREETAQ
+727 EELVNKSREDTAQ
-740 EVASLRR
+740 EIASLRR

-759 SLAAIALGII
+759 SLAAIVLGII

>member
-1 MLGDQTMKD
+1 MK
-10 LGFRRDLGTH
+10 
-20 ADSMLNYVVPI
+20 
-31 VILISR
+31 
-37 GRSEFLTKAVIW
+37 
-49 DSGYNEKYFW
+49 
-59 PKARPAGGMV
+59 
-69 MRRVLLIIILLVSF
+69 RVLLIIILLVSF

-94 NTLLSRSESFVS
+94 NTLLSRSEAFVS

-125 EVKMTQDQNLLG
+125 EIKMAQDQNLLG
-137 IIIVRSTR
+137 ILIVRSTR

-155 IIDAKSNERIVHKI
+155 IVDAKSNERISPKI

-175 STPLEPPFSL
+175 STSLELPFSL

-196 TPIDEYFLDIRIQ
+196 TPIDEYFLDIRVQ

-217 KTSEPGR
+217 KTAEPGR
-224 LVEMAPVTLEE
+224 LVEMAPVTLNE
-235 TVSASDSEAKDD
+235 TVSASDSEAMDNYD
-247 YGSLVVGI
+247 SLVVGI

-299 GAFDVQKFALSME
+299 GTFDVQEFALSIE

-320 SSVDNPVRRIEFEEL
+320 SVVDNPVRRIEFEEL

-357 TLAASQSRLQAS
+357 TLAASQSRLQEL
-369 VQDLQTQLAELEEA
+369 VLGLQNQVVELEETA
-383 ARKQADS
+383 GKQADS
-390 EEISSIMVK
+390 DQVLSIIAKIEEIN
-399 IDEIGAGLYAAET
+399 AGLSAAEK
-412 RLEELGTSIAAQSDE
+412 RLEELGESIVTQYDE
-427 VVSVREN
+427 VVSLREN
-434 LGDRIDS
+434 LGDKIDS
-441 LTNRLAAAEVSVESN
+441 LTNRLVIVEESVESD
-456 IENISINGA
+456 IENLAINTE
-465 QLEEVSSELEEL
+465 QLEEVSSELKEL

-488 MEKMSS
+488 MEKVSS
-494 MSEILSDVEARLLE
+494 VTEILSDVEARLLA
-508 AEGSLYDIEEIRAR
+508 AESSLYDIEEIRAR
-522 LTASEST
+522 LAASEST
-529 TRNLSDRMDNLQD
+529 TRNLSDRMDDLRD
-542 TFSSVENTISN
+542 TFSSVENTILD

-560 LEVGVFGTGAIDME
+560 LEVGVFGTGAINME
-574 EVETEILEL
+574 EVEKEILEL

-599 DLMTLRESIPPE
+599 DLITLRESIPPE
-611 GVSIEDFEET
+611 GVSTEAFEET
-621 RGEFME
+621 RSEFTE
-627 EITTVH
+627 EITTIY
-633 GDLAELRSALTEL
+633 GDLAEFKSSLTEL
-646 SLSIGLLQD
+646 GLSFGLLQD
-655 SLEDVS
+655 SLETVS

-686 RLQDDLSGTKE
+686 RLQDDLSATEE
-697 ELARVRE
+697 ELMKARK

-710 KDLEARVVSRE
+710 QDLEARVVSRE

-727 EELVNKSREETAQ
+727 EELVNKSREDTAQ
-740 EVASLRR
+740 EIASLRR

-759 SLAAIALGII
+759 SLAAIVLGII

>member
-1 MLGDQTMKD
+1 MK
-10 LGFRRDLGTH
+10 
-20 ADSMLNYVVPI
+20 
-31 VILISR
+31 
-37 GRSEFLTKAVIW
+37 
-49 DSGYNEKYFW
+49 
-59 PKARPAGGMV
+59 
-69 MRRVLLIIILLVSF
+69 RVLLIIILLVSF

-94 NTLLSRSESFVS
+94 NTLLSRSEAFVS

-125 EVKMTQDQNLLG
+125 EIKMTQDQNLLG
-137 IIIVRSTR
+137 ILIVRSTR

-155 IIDAKSNERIVHKI
+155 IVDAKSNERISPKI

-175 STPLEPPFSL
+175 STSLELPFSL

-196 TPIDEYFLDIRIQ
+196 TPIDEYFLDIRVQ

-217 KTSEPGR
+217 KTAEPGR
-224 LVEMAPVTLEE
+224 LVEMAPVTLNE
-235 TVSASDSEAKDD
+235 TVSASDSEAMDNYD
-247 YGSLVVGI
+247 SLVVGI

-299 GAFDVQKFALSME
+299 GTFDVQEFALSIE

-320 SSVDNPVRRIEFEEL
+320 SVVDNPVRRIEFEEL

-357 TLAASQSRLQAS
+357 TLAASQSRLQEL
-369 VQDLQTQLAELEEA
+369 VLGLQNQVVELKETA
-383 ARKQADS
+383 GKQADS
-390 EEISSIMVK
+390 DQVLSIIAKIEEIN
-399 IDEIGAGLYAAET
+399 AGLSAAEK
-412 RLEELGTSIAAQSDE
+412 RLEELGESIVTQYDE
-427 VVSVREN
+427 VVSLREN
-434 LGDRIDS
+434 LGDKIDS
-441 LTNRLAAAEVSVESN
+441 LTNRLVIVEESVESD
-456 IENISINGA
+456 IENLAINTE
-465 QLEEVSSELEEL
+465 QLEEVSSELKEL

-488 MEKMSS
+488 MEKVSS
-494 MSEILSDVEARLLE
+494 VTEILSDVEARLLA
-508 AEGSLYDIEEIRAR
+508 AESSLYDIEEIRAR
-522 LTASEST
+522 LAASEST
-529 TRNLSDRMDNLQD
+529 TRNLSDRMDNLRD
-542 TFSSVENTISN
+542 TFSSVENTILD

-560 LEVGVFGTGAIDME
+560 LEVGVFGTGAINME
-574 EVETEILEL
+574 EVEKEILEL

-599 DLMTLRESIPPE
+599 DLITLRESIPPE
-611 GVSIEDFEET
+611 GVSIEAFEET
-621 RGEFME
+621 RSEFTE
-627 EITTVH
+627 EITTIY
-633 GDLAELRSALTEL
+633 GDLAEFKSSLTEL
-646 SLSIGLLQD
+646 GLSFGLLQD
-655 SLEDVS
+655 SLETVS

-686 RLQDDLSGTKE
+686 RLQDDLSATEE
-697 ELARVRE
+697 ELMKARK

-710 KDLEARVVSRE
+710 QDLEARVVSRE

-727 EELVNKSREETAQ
+727 EELVNKSREDTAQ
-740 EVASLRR
+740 EIASLRR

-759 SLAAIALGII
+759 SLAAIVLGII

>member
-1 MLGDQTMKD
+1 MK
-10 LGFRRDLGTH
+10 
-20 ADSMLNYVVPI
+20 
-31 VILISR
+31 
-37 GRSEFLTKAVIW
+37 
-49 DSGYNEKYFW
+49 
-59 PKARPAGGMV
+59 
-69 MRRVLLIIILLVSF
+69 RVLLIIILLVSF

-94 NTLLSRSESFVS
+94 NTLLSRSEAFVS

-125 EVKMTQDQNLLG
+125 EIKMTQDQNLLG
-137 IIIVRSTR
+137 ILIVRSTR

-155 IIDAKSNERIVHKI
+155 IVDAKSNERISPKI

-175 STPLEPPFSL
+175 STSLELPFSL

-196 TPIDEYFLDIRIQ
+196 TPIDEYFLDIRVQ

-217 KTSEPGR
+217 KTAEPGR
-224 LVEMAPVTLEE
+224 LVEMAPVTLNE
-235 TVSASDSEAKDD
+235 TVSASDSEAMDNYD
-247 YGSLVVGI
+247 SLVVGI

-299 GAFDVQKFALSME
+299 GTFDVQEFALSIE

-320 SSVDNPVRRIEFEEL
+320 SVVDNPVRRIEFEEL

-357 TLAASQSRLQAS
+357 TLAASQSRLQEL
-369 VQDLQTQLAELEEA
+369 VLGLQNQVVELEETA
-383 ARKQADS
+383 GKQADS
-390 EEISSIMVK
+390 DQVLSIVAKIEEIN
-399 IDEIGAGLYAAET
+399 AGLSAAEK
-412 RLEELGTSIAAQSDE
+412 RLEELGESIVTQYDE
-427 VVSVREN
+427 VVSLREN
-434 LGDRIDS
+434 LGDKIDS
-441 LTNRLAAAEVSVESN
+441 LTNRLVIVEESVESD
-456 IENISINGA
+456 IENLAINTE
-465 QLEEVSSELEEL
+465 QLEEVSSELKEL

-488 MEKMSS
+488 MEKVSS
-494 MSEILSDVEARLLE
+494 VTEILSDVEARLLA
-508 AEGSLYDIEEIRAR
+508 AESSLYDIEEIRAR
-522 LTASEST
+522 LAASEST
-529 TRNLSDRMDNLQD
+529 TRNLSDRMDNLRD
-542 TFSSVENTISN
+542 TFSSVENTILD

-560 LEVGVFGTGAIDME
+560 LEVGVFGTGAINME

-599 DLMTLRESIPPE
+599 DLITLRESIPPE
-611 GVSIEDFEET
+611 GVSIEAFEET
-621 RGEFME
+621 RSEFTE
-627 EITTVH
+627 EITTIY
-633 GDLAELRSALTEL
+633 GDLAEFKSSLTEL
-646 SLSIGLLQD
+646 GLSFGLLQD
-655 SLEDVS
+655 SLETVS

-686 RLQDDLSGTKE
+686 RLQDDLSATEE
-697 ELARVRE
+697 ELMKARE

-710 KDLEARVVSRE
+710 EDLEARVVSRE

-727 EELVNKSREETAQ
+727 EELVNKSREDTAQ
-740 EVASLRR
+740 EIASLRR

-759 SLAAIALGII
+759 SLAAIVLGII

>member
-1 MLGDQTMKD
+1 MK
-10 LGFRRDLGTH
+10 
-20 ADSMLNYVVPI
+20 
-31 VILISR
+31 
-37 GRSEFLTKAVIW
+37 
-49 DSGYNEKYFW
+49 
-59 PKARPAGGMV
+59 
-69 MRRVLLIIILLVSF
+69 RVLLIIILLVSF

-94 NTLLSRSESFVS
+94 NTLLSRSEAFVS

-125 EVKMTQDQNLLG
+125 EIKMTQDQNLLG
-137 IIIVRSTR
+137 ILIVRSTR

-155 IIDAKSNERIVHKI
+155 IVDAKSNERISPKI

-175 STPLEPPFSL
+175 STSLELPFSL

-196 TPIDEYFLDIRIQ
+196 TPIDEYFLDIRVQ

-217 KTSEPGR
+217 KTAEPGR
-224 LVEMAPVTLEE
+224 LVEMAPVTLNE
-235 TVSASDSEAKDD
+235 TVSASDSEAMDNYD
-247 YGSLVVGI
+247 SLVVGI

-299 GAFDVQKFALSME
+299 GTFDVQEFALSIE

-320 SSVDNPVRRIEFEEL
+320 SVVDNPVRRIEFEEL

-357 TLAASQSRLQAS
+357 TLAASQSRLQEL
-369 VQDLQTQLAELEEA
+369 VLGLQNQVVELKETA
-383 ARKQADS
+383 GKQADS
-390 EEISSIMVK
+390 DQVLSIVAKIEEIN
-399 IDEIGAGLYAAET
+399 AGLSAAEK
-412 RLEELGTSIAAQSDE
+412 RLEELGESIVTQYDE
-427 VVSVREN
+427 VVSLREN
-434 LGDRIDS
+434 LGDKIDS
-441 LTNRLAAAEVSVESN
+441 LTNRLVIVEESVESD
-456 IENISINGA
+456 IENLAINTE
-465 QLEEVSSELEEL
+465 QLEEVSSELKEL

-488 MEKMSS
+488 MEKVSS
-494 MSEILSDVEARLLE
+494 VTEILSDVEARLLA
-508 AEGSLYDIEEIRAR
+508 AESSLYDIEEIRAR
-522 LTASEST
+522 LAASEST
-529 TRNLSDRMDNLQD
+529 TRNLSDRMDNLRD
-542 TFSSVENTISN
+542 TFSSVENTILD

-560 LEVGVFGTGAIDME
+560 LEVGVFGTGAINME
-574 EVETEILEL
+574 EVEKEILEL

-599 DLMTLRESIPPE
+599 DLITLRESIPPE
-611 GVSIEDFEET
+611 GVSIEAFEET
-621 RGEFME
+621 RSEFTE
-627 EITTVH
+627 EITTIY
-633 GDLAELRSALTEL
+633 GDLAEFKSSLTEL
-646 SLSIGLLQD
+646 GLSFGLLQD
-655 SLEDVS
+655 SLETVS

-686 RLQDDLSGTKE
+686 RLQDDLSATEE
-697 ELARVRE
+697 ELMKARE

-710 KDLEARVVSRE
+710 QDLEARVVSRE

-727 EELVNKSREETAQ
+727 EELVNKSREDTAQ
-740 EVASLRR
+740 EIASLRR

-759 SLAAIALGII
+759 SLAAIVLGII

>member
-1 MLGDQTMKD
+1 MK
-10 LGFRRDLGTH
+10 
-20 ADSMLNYVVPI
+20 
-31 VILISR
+31 
-37 GRSEFLTKAVIW
+37 
-49 DSGYNEKYFW
+49 
-59 PKARPAGGMV
+59 
-69 MRRVLLIIILLVSF
+69 RVLLIIILLVSF

-94 NTLLSRSESFVS
+94 NTLLSRSEAFVS

-125 EVKMTQDQNLLG
+125 EIKMTQDQNLLG
-137 IIIVRSTR
+137 ILIVRSTR

-155 IIDAKSNERIVHKI
+155 IVDAKSNERISPKI

-175 STPLEPPFSL
+175 STSLELPFSL

-196 TPIDEYFLDIRIQ
+196 TPIDEYFLDIRVQ

-217 KTSEPGR
+217 KTAEPGR
-224 LVEMAPVTLEE
+224 LVEMAPVTLNE
-235 TVSASDSEAKDD
+235 TVSASDSEAMDNYD
-247 YGSLVVGI
+247 SLVVGI

-299 GAFDVQKFALSME
+299 GTFDVQEFALSIE

-320 SSVDNPVRRIEFEEL
+320 SVVDNPVRRIEFEEL

-357 TLAASQSRLQAS
+357 TLAASQSRLQEL
-369 VQDLQTQLAELEEA
+369 VLGLQNQVVELEETA
-383 ARKQADS
+383 GKQADS
-390 EEISSIMVK
+390 DQVLSIIAKIEEIN
-399 IDEIGAGLYAAET
+399 AGLSAAEK
-412 RLEELGTSIAAQSDE
+412 RLEELGESIVTQYDE
-427 VVSVREN
+427 VVSLREN
-434 LGDRIDS
+434 LGDKIDS
-441 LTNRLAAAEVSVESN
+441 LTNRLVIVEESVESD
-456 IENISINGA
+456 IENLAINTE
-465 QLEEVSSELEEL
+465 QLEEVSSELKEL

-488 MEKMSS
+488 MEKVSS
-494 MSEILSDVEARLLE
+494 VTEILSDVEARLLA
-508 AEGSLYDIEEIRAR
+508 AESSLYDIEEIRAR
-522 LTASEST
+522 LAASEST
-529 TRNLSDRMDNLQD
+529 TRNLSDRMDNLRD
-542 TFSSVENTISN
+542 TFSSVENTILD

-560 LEVGVFGTGAIDME
+560 LEVGVFGTGAINME
-574 EVETEILEL
+574 EVEKEILEL

-599 DLMTLRESIPPE
+599 DLITLRESIPPE
-611 GVSIEDFEET
+611 GVSIEAFEET
-621 RGEFME
+621 RSEFTE
-627 EITTVH
+627 EITTIY
-633 GDLAELRSALTEL
+633 GDLAEFKSSLTEL
-646 SLSIGLLQD
+646 GLSFGLLQD
-655 SLEDVS
+655 SLETVS

-686 RLQDDLSGTKE
+686 RLQDDLSATEE
-697 ELARVRE
+697 ELMKARE

-710 KDLEARVVSRE
+710 QDLEARVVSRE

-727 EELVNKSREETAQ
+727 EELVNKSREDTAQ
-740 EVASLRR
+740 EIASLRR

-759 SLAAIALGII
+759 SLAAIVLGII

>member
-1 MLGDQTMKD
+1 MK
-10 LGFRRDLGTH
+10 
-20 ADSMLNYVVPI
+20 
-31 VILISR
+31 
-37 GRSEFLTKAVIW
+37 
-49 DSGYNEKYFW
+49 
-59 PKARPAGGMV
+59 
-69 MRRVLLIIILLVSF
+69 RVLLIIILLVSF

-94 NTLLSRSESFVS
+94 NTLLSRSEAFVS

-125 EVKMTQDQNLLG
+125 EIKMTQDQNLLG
-137 IIIVRSTR
+137 ILIVRSTR

-155 IIDAKSNERIVHKI
+155 IVDAKSNERISPKI

-175 STPLEPPFSL
+175 STSLELPFSL

-196 TPIDEYFLDIRIQ
+196 TPIDEYFLDIRVQ

-217 KTSEPGR
+217 KTAEPGR
-224 LVEMAPVTLEE
+224 LVEMAPVTLNE
-235 TVSASDSEAKDD
+235 TVSASDSEAMDNYD
-247 YGSLVVGI
+247 SLVVGI

-299 GAFDVQKFALSME
+299 GTFDVQEFALSIE

-320 SSVDNPVRRIEFEEL
+320 SVVDNPVRRIEFEEL

-357 TLAASQSRLQAS
+357 TLAASQSRLQEL
-369 VQDLQTQLAELEEA
+369 VLGLQNQVVELEETA
-383 ARKQADS
+383 GKQADS
-390 EEISSIMVK
+390 DQVLSIIAKIEEIN
-399 IDEIGAGLYAAET
+399 AGLSAAEK
-412 RLEELGTSIAAQSDE
+412 RLEELGESIVTQYDE
-427 VVSVREN
+427 VVSLREN
-434 LGDRIDS
+434 LGDKIDS
-441 LTNRLAAAEVSVESN
+441 LTNRLVIVEESVESD
-456 IENISINGA
+456 IENLAINTE
-465 QLEEVSSELEEL
+465 QLEEVSSELKEL

-488 MEKMSS
+488 MEKVSS
-494 MSEILSDVEARLLE
+494 VTEILSDVEARLLA
-508 AEGSLYDIEEIRAR
+508 AESSLYDIEEIRAR
-522 LTASEST
+522 LAASEST
-529 TRNLSDRMDNLQD
+529 TRNLSDRMDNLRD
-542 TFSSVENTISN
+542 TFSSVENTILD

-560 LEVGVFGTGAIDME
+560 LEVGVFGTGAINME

-599 DLMTLRESIPPE
+599 DLITLRESIPPE
-611 GVSIEDFEET
+611 GVSTEAFEET
-621 RGEFME
+621 RSEFTE
-627 EITTVH
+627 EITTIY
-633 GDLAELRSALTEL
+633 GDLAEFKSSLTEL
-646 SLSIGLLQD
+646 GLSFGLLQD
-655 SLEDVS
+655 SLETVS

-686 RLQDDLSGTKE
+686 RLQDDLSATEE
-697 ELARVRE
+697 ELMKARE

-710 KDLEARVVSRE
+710 QDLEARVVSRE

-727 EELVNKSREETAQ
+727 EELVNKSREDTAQ
-740 EVASLRR
+740 EIASLRR

-759 SLAAIALGII
+759 SLAAIVLGII

>member
-1 MLGDQTMKD
+1 MK
-10 LGFRRDLGTH
+10 
-20 ADSMLNYVVPI
+20 
-31 VILISR
+31 
-37 GRSEFLTKAVIW
+37 
-49 DSGYNEKYFW
+49 
-59 PKARPAGGMV
+59 
-69 MRRVLLIIILLVSF
+69 RVLLIIILLVSF

-94 NTLLSRSESFVS
+94 NTLLSRSEAFVS

-125 EVKMTQDQNLLG
+125 EIKMTQDQNLLG
-137 IIIVRSTR
+137 ILIVRSTR

-155 IIDAKSNERIVHKI
+155 IVDAKSNERISPKI

-175 STPLEPPFSL
+175 STSLELPFSL

-196 TPIDEYFLDIRIQ
+196 TPIDEYFLDIRVQ

-217 KTSEPGR
+217 KTTEPGR
-224 LVEMAPVTLEE
+224 LVEMAPVTLNE
-235 TVSASDSEAKDD
+235 TVSASDSEAMDNYD
-247 YGSLVVGI
+247 SLVVGI

-299 GAFDVQKFALSME
+299 GTFDVQEFALSIE

-320 SSVDNPVRRIEFEEL
+320 SVVDNPVRRIEFEEL

-357 TLAASQSRLQAS
+357 TLAASQSRLQEL
-369 VQDLQTQLAELEEA
+369 VLGLQNQVVELEETA
-383 ARKQADS
+383 GKQADS
-390 EEISSIMVK
+390 DQVLSIVAKIEEIN
-399 IDEIGAGLYAAET
+399 AGLSAAEK
-412 RLEELGTSIAAQSDE
+412 RLEELGESIVTQYDE
-427 VVSVREN
+427 VVSLREN
-434 LGDRIDS
+434 LGDKIDS
-441 LTNRLAAAEVSVESN
+441 LTNRLVIVEESVESD
-456 IENISINGA
+456 IENLAINTE
-465 QLEEVSSELEEL
+465 QLEEVSSELKEL

-488 MEKMSS
+488 MEKVSS
-494 MSEILSDVEARLLE
+494 VTEILSDVEARLLA
-508 AEGSLYDIEEIRAR
+508 AESSLYDIEEIRAR
-522 LTASEST
+522 LAASEST
-529 TRNLSDRMDNLQD
+529 TRNLSDRMDNLRD
-542 TFSSVENTISN
+542 TFSSVENTILD

-560 LEVGVFGTGAIDME
+560 LEVGVFGTGAINME

-599 DLMTLRESIPPE
+599 DLITLKESIPPE
-611 GVSIEDFEET
+611 GVSIEAFEET
-621 RGEFME
+621 RSEFTE
-627 EITTVH
+627 EITTIY
-633 GDLAELRSALTEL
+633 GDLAEFKSSLTEL
-646 SLSIGLLQD
+646 GLSFGLLQD
-655 SLEDVS
+655 SLETVS

-686 RLQDDLSGTKE
+686 RLQDDLSATEE
-697 ELARVRE
+697 ELMKARE

-710 KDLEARVVSRE
+710 EDLEARVVSRE

-727 EELVNKSREETAQ
+727 EELVNKSREDTAQ
-740 EVASLRR
+740 EIASLRR

-759 SLAAIALGII
+759 SLAAIVLGII

>member
-1 MLGDQTMKD
+1 MK
-10 LGFRRDLGTH
+10 
-20 ADSMLNYVVPI
+20 
-31 VILISR
+31 
-37 GRSEFLTKAVIW
+37 
-49 DSGYNEKYFW
+49 
-59 PKARPAGGMV
+59 
-69 MRRVLLIIILLVSF
+69 RVLLIIILLVSF

-94 NTLLSRSESFVS
+94 NTLLSRSEAFVS

-125 EVKMTQDQNLLG
+125 EIKMTQDQNLLG
-137 IIIVRSTR
+137 ILIVRSTR

-155 IIDAKSNERIVHKI
+155 IVDAKSNERISPKI

-175 STPLEPPFSL
+175 STSLELPFSL

-196 TPIDEYFLDIRIQ
+196 TPIDEYFLDIRVQ

-217 KTSEPGR
+217 KTAEPGR
-224 LVEMAPVTLEE
+224 LVEMAPVTLNE
-235 TVSASDSEAKDD
+235 TVSASDSEAMDNYD
-247 YGSLVVGI
+247 SLVVGI

-299 GAFDVQKFALSME
+299 GTFDVQEFALSIE

-320 SSVDNPVRRIEFEEL
+320 SVVDNPVRRIEFEEL

-357 TLAASQSRLQAS
+357 TLAASQSRLQEL
-369 VQDLQTQLAELEEA
+369 VLGLQNQVVELEETA
-383 ARKQADS
+383 GKQADS
-390 EEISSIMVK
+390 DQVLSIIAKIEEIN
-399 IDEIGAGLYAAET
+399 AGMSAAEK
-412 RLEELGTSIAAQSDE
+412 RLEELGESIVTQYDE
-427 VVSVREN
+427 VVSLREN
-434 LGDRIDS
+434 LGDKIDS
-441 LTNRLAAAEVSVESN
+441 LTNRLVIVEESVESD
-456 IENISINGA
+456 IENLAINTE
-465 QLEEVSSELEEL
+465 QLEEVSSELKEL

-488 MEKMSS
+488 MEKVSS
-494 MSEILSDVEARLLE
+494 VTEILSDVEARLLA
-508 AEGSLYDIEEIRAR
+508 AESSLYDIEEIRAR
-522 LTASEST
+522 LAASEST
-529 TRNLSDRMDNLQD
+529 TRNLSDRMDNLRD
-542 TFSSVENTISN
+542 TFSSVENTILD

-560 LEVGVFGTGAIDME
+560 LEVGVFGTGAINME

-599 DLMTLRESIPPE
+599 DLITLRESIPPE
-611 GVSIEDFEET
+611 GVSIEAFEET
-621 RGEFME
+621 RSEFTE
-627 EITTVH
+627 EITTIY
-633 GDLAELRSALTEL
+633 GDLAEFKSSLTEL
-646 SLSIGLLQD
+646 GLSFGLLQD
-655 SLEDVS
+655 SLETVS

-686 RLQDDLSGTKE
+686 RLQDDLSATEE
-697 ELARVRE
+697 ELMKARK

-710 KDLEARVVSRE
+710 QDLEARVVSRE

-727 EELVNKSREETAQ
+727 EELVNKSREDTAQ
-740 EVASLRR
+740 EIASLRR

-759 SLAAIALGII
+759 SLAAIVLGII

>member
-1 MLGDQTMKD
+1 MK
-10 LGFRRDLGTH
+10 
-20 ADSMLNYVVPI
+20 
-31 VILISR
+31 
-37 GRSEFLTKAVIW
+37 
-49 DSGYNEKYFW
+49 
-59 PKARPAGGMV
+59 
-69 MRRVLLIIILLVSF
+69 RVLLIIILLVSF

-94 NTLLSRSESFVS
+94 NTLLSRSEAFVS

-125 EVKMTQDQNLLG
+125 EIKMTQDQNLLG
-137 IIIVRSTR
+137 ILIVRSTR

-155 IIDAKSNERIVHKI
+155 IVDAKSNERISPKI

-175 STPLEPPFSL
+175 STSLELPFSL

-196 TPIDEYFLDIRIQ
+196 TPIDEYFLDIRVQ

-217 KTSEPGR
+217 KTAEPGR
-224 LVEMAPVTLEE
+224 LVEMAPVTLNE
-235 TVSASDSEAKDD
+235 TVSASDSEAMDNYD
-247 YGSLVVGI
+247 SLVVGI

-299 GAFDVQKFALSME
+299 GTFDVQEFALSIE

-320 SSVDNPVRRIEFEEL
+320 SVVDNPVRRIEFEEL

-357 TLAASQSRLQAS
+357 TLAASQSRLQEL
-369 VQDLQTQLAELEEA
+369 VLGLQNQVVELEETA
-383 ARKQADS
+383 GKQADS
-390 EEISSIMVK
+390 DQVLSIIAKIEEIN
-399 IDEIGAGLYAAET
+399 AGLSAAEK
-412 RLEELGTSIAAQSDE
+412 RLEELGESIVTQYDE
-427 VVSVREN
+427 VVSLREN
-434 LGDRIDS
+434 LGDKIDS
-441 LTNRLAAAEVSVESN
+441 LTNRLVIVEESVESD
-456 IENISINGA
+456 IENLAINTE
-465 QLEEVSSELEEL
+465 QLEEVSSELKEL

-488 MEKMSS
+488 MEKVSS
-494 MSEILSDVEARLLE
+494 VTEILSDVEARLLA
-508 AEGSLYDIEEIRAR
+508 AESSLYDIEEIRAR
-522 LTASEST
+522 LAASEST
-529 TRNLSDRMDNLQD
+529 TRNLSDRMDNLRD
-542 TFSSVENTISN
+542 TFSSVENTILD

-560 LEVGVFGTGAIDME
+560 LEVGVFGTGTINME

-599 DLMTLRESIPPE
+599 DLITLRESIPPE
-611 GVSIEDFEET
+611 GVSIEAFEET
-621 RGEFME
+621 RSEFTE
-627 EITTVH
+627 EITTIY
-633 GDLAELRSALTEL
+633 GDLAEFKSSLTEL
-646 SLSIGLLQD
+646 GLSFGLLQD
-655 SLEDVS
+655 SLETVS

-686 RLQDDLSGTKE
+686 RLQDDLSATEE
-697 ELARVRE
+697 ELMKARE

-710 KDLEARVVSRE
+710 QDLEARVVSRE

-727 EELVNKSREETAQ
+727 EELVNKSREDTAQ
-740 EVASLRR
+740 EIASLRR

-759 SLAAIALGII
+759 SLAAIVLGII

>member
-1 MLGDQTMKD
+1 MK
-10 LGFRRDLGTH
+10 
-20 ADSMLNYVVPI
+20 
-31 VILISR
+31 
-37 GRSEFLTKAVIW
+37 
-49 DSGYNEKYFW
+49 
-59 PKARPAGGMV
+59 
-69 MRRVLLIIILLVSF
+69 RVLLIIILLVSF

-94 NTLLSRSESFVS
+94 NTLLSRSEAFVS

-125 EVKMTQDQNLLG
+125 EIKMTQDQNLLG
-137 IIIVRSTR
+137 ILIVRSTR

-155 IIDAKSNERIVHKI
+155 IVDAKSNERISPKI

-175 STPLEPPFSL
+175 STSLELPFSL

-196 TPIDEYFLDIRIQ
+196 TPIDEYFLDIRVQ

-217 KTSEPGR
+217 KTAEPGR
-224 LVEMAPVTLEE
+224 LVEMAPVTLNE
-235 TVSASDSEAKDD
+235 TVSASDSEAMDNYD
-247 YGSLVVGI
+247 SLVVGI

-299 GAFDVQKFALSME
+299 GTFDVQEFALSIE

-320 SSVDNPVRRIEFEEL
+320 SVVDNPVRRIEFEEL

-357 TLAASQSRLQAS
+357 TLAASQSRLQEL
-369 VQDLQTQLAELEEA
+369 VLGLQNQVVELEETA
-383 ARKQADS
+383 GKQADS
-390 EEISSIMVK
+390 DQVLSIIAKIEEIN
-399 IDEIGAGLYAAET
+399 AGLSAAEK
-412 RLEELGTSIAAQSDE
+412 RLEELGESIVTQYDE
-427 VVSVREN
+427 VVSLREN
-434 LGDRIDS
+434 LGDKIDS
-441 LTNRLAAAEVSVESN
+441 LTNRLVIVEESVESD
-456 IENISINGA
+456 IENLAINTE
-465 QLEEVSSELEEL
+465 QLEEVSSELKEL

-488 MEKMSS
+488 MEKVSS
-494 MSEILSDVEARLLE
+494 VTEILSDVEARLLA
-508 AEGSLYDIEEIRAR
+508 AESSLYDIEEIRAR
-522 LTASEST
+522 LAASEST
-529 TRNLSDRMDNLQD
+529 TRNLSDRMDNLRD
-542 TFSSVENTISN
+542 TFSSVENTILD

-560 LEVGVFGTGAIDME
+560 LEVGVFGTGAINME

-599 DLMTLRESIPPE
+599 DLITLRESIPPE
-611 GVSIEDFEET
+611 GVSIEAFEET
-621 RGEFME
+621 RSEFTE
-627 EITTVH
+627 EITTIY
-633 GDLAELRSALTEL
+633 GDLAEFKSSLTEL
-646 SLSIGLLQD
+646 GLSFGLLQD
-655 SLEDVS
+655 SLETVS

-686 RLQDDLSGTKE
+686 RLQDDLSATEE
-697 ELARVRE
+697 ELMKARE

-710 KDLEARVVSRE
+710 QDLEARVVSRE

-727 EELVNKSREETAQ
+727 EELVNKSREDTAQ
-740 EVASLRR
+740 EIASLRR

-759 SLAAIALGII
+759 SLAAIVLGII

>member
-1 MLGDQTMKD
+1 MK
-10 LGFRRDLGTH
+10 
-20 ADSMLNYVVPI
+20 
-31 VILISR
+31 
-37 GRSEFLTKAVIW
+37 
-49 DSGYNEKYFW
+49 
-59 PKARPAGGMV
+59 
-69 MRRVLLIIILLVSF
+69 RVLLIIILLVSF

-94 NTLLSRSESFVS
+94 NTLLSRSEAFVS

-125 EVKMTQDQNLLG
+125 EIKMTQDQNLLG
-137 IIIVRSTR
+137 ILIVRSTR

-155 IIDAKSNERIVHKI
+155 IVDAKSNERISPKI

-175 STPLEPPFSL
+175 STSLELPFSL

-196 TPIDEYFLDIRIQ
+196 IPIDEYFLDIRVQ

-217 KTSEPGR
+217 KTAEPGR
-224 LVEMAPVTLEE
+224 LVEMAPVTLNE
-235 TVSASDSEAKDD
+235 TVSASDSEAMDNYD
-247 YGSLVVGI
+247 SLVVGI

-299 GAFDVQKFALSME
+299 GTFDVQEFALSIE

-320 SSVDNPVRRIEFEEL
+320 SVVDNPVRRIEFEEL

-357 TLAASQSRLQAS
+357 TLAASQSRLQEL
-369 VQDLQTQLAELEEA
+369 VLGLQNQVVELKETA
-383 ARKQADS
+383 GKQADS
-390 EEISSIMVK
+390 DQVLSIIAKIEEIN
-399 IDEIGAGLYAAET
+399 AGMSAAEK
-412 RLEELGTSIAAQSDE
+412 RLEELGESIVTQYDE
-427 VVSVREN
+427 VVSLREN
-434 LGDRIDS
+434 LGDKIDS
-441 LTNRLAAAEVSVESN
+441 LTNRLVIVEESVESD
-456 IENISINGA
+456 IENLAINTE
-465 QLEEVSSELEEL
+465 QLEEVSSELKEL

-488 MEKMSS
+488 MEKVSS
-494 MSEILSDVEARLLE
+494 VTEILSDVEARLLA
-508 AEGSLYDIEEIRAR
+508 AESSLYDIEEIRAR
-522 LTASEST
+522 LAASEST
-529 TRNLSDRMDNLQD
+529 TRNLSDRMDNLRD
-542 TFSSVENTISN
+542 TFSSVENTILD

-560 LEVGVFGTGAIDME
+560 LEVGVFGTGAINME
-574 EVETEILEL
+574 EVEKEILEL

-599 DLMTLRESIPPE
+599 DLITLRESIPPE
-611 GVSIEDFEET
+611 GVSTEAFEET
-621 RGEFME
+621 RSEFTE
-627 EITTVH
+627 EITTIY
-633 GDLAELRSALTEL
+633 GDLAEFKSSLTEL
-646 SLSIGLLQD
+646 GLSFGLLQD
-655 SLEDVS
+655 SLETVS

-686 RLQDDLSGTKE
+686 RLQDDLSATEE
-697 ELARVRE
+697 ELMKARE

-710 KDLEARVVSRE
+710 QDLEARVVSRE

-727 EELVNKSREETAQ
+727 EELVNKSREDTAQ
-740 EVASLRR
+740 EIASLRR

-759 SLAAIALGII
+759 SLAAIVLGII

>member
-1 MLGDQTMKD
+1 MK
-10 LGFRRDLGTH
+10 
-20 ADSMLNYVVPI
+20 
-31 VILISR
+31 
-37 GRSEFLTKAVIW
+37 
-49 DSGYNEKYFW
+49 
-59 PKARPAGGMV
+59 
-69 MRRVLLIIILLVSF
+69 RVLLIIILLVSF

-94 NTLLSRSESFVS
+94 NTLLSRSEAFVS

-125 EVKMTQDQNLLG
+125 EIKMTQDQNLLG
-137 IIIVRSTR
+137 ILIVRSTR

-155 IIDAKSNERIVHKI
+155 IVDAKSNERISPKI

-175 STPLEPPFSL
+175 STSLELPFSL

-196 TPIDEYFLDIRIQ
+196 TPIDEYFLDIRVQ

-217 KTSEPGR
+217 KTAEPGR
-224 LVEMAPVTLEE
+224 LVEMAPVTLNE
-235 TVSASDSEAKDD
+235 TVSASDSEAMDNYD
-247 YGSLVVGI
+247 SLVVGI

-299 GAFDVQKFALSME
+299 GTFDVQEFALSIE

-320 SSVDNPVRRIEFEEL
+320 SVVDNPVRRIEFEEL

-357 TLAASQSRLQAS
+357 TLAASQSRLQEL
-369 VQDLQTQLAELEEA
+369 VLGLQNQVVELKETA
-383 ARKQADS
+383 GKQADS
-390 EEISSIMVK
+390 DQVLSIIAKIEEIN
-399 IDEIGAGLYAAET
+399 AGMSAAEK
-412 RLEELGTSIAAQSDE
+412 RLEELGESIVTQYDE
-427 VVSVREN
+427 VVSLREN
-434 LGDRIDS
+434 LGDKIDS
-441 LTNRLAAAEVSVESN
+441 LTNRLVIVEESVESD
-456 IENISINGA
+456 IENLAINTE
-465 QLEEVSSELEEL
+465 QLEEVSSELKEL

-488 MEKMSS
+488 MEKVSS
-494 MSEILSDVEARLLE
+494 VTEILSDVEARLLA
-508 AEGSLYDIEEIRAR
+508 AESSLYDIEEIRAR
-522 LTASEST
+522 LAASEST
-529 TRNLSDRMDNLQD
+529 TRNLSDRMDNLRD
-542 TFSSVENTISN
+542 TFSSVENTILD

-560 LEVGVFGTGAIDME
+560 LEVGVFGTGAINME

-599 DLMTLRESIPPE
+599 DLITLRESIPPE
-611 GVSIEDFEET
+611 GVSIEAFEET
-621 RGEFME
+621 RSEFTE
-627 EITTVH
+627 EITTIY
-633 GDLAELRSALTEL
+633 GDLAEFKSSLTEL
-646 SLSIGLLQD
+646 GLSFGLLQD
-655 SLEDVS
+655 SLETVS

-686 RLQDDLSGTKE
+686 RLQDDLSATEE
-697 ELARVRE
+697 ELMKARK

-710 KDLEARVVSRE
+710 QDLEARVVSRE

-727 EELVNKSREETAQ
+727 EELVNKSREDTAQ
-740 EVASLRR
+740 EIASLRR

-759 SLAAIALGII
+759 SLAAIVLGII

>member
-1 MLGDQTMKD
+1 MK
-10 LGFRRDLGTH
+10 
-20 ADSMLNYVVPI
+20 
-31 VILISR
+31 
-37 GRSEFLTKAVIW
+37 
-49 DSGYNEKYFW
+49 
-59 PKARPAGGMV
+59 
-69 MRRVLLIIILLVSF
+69 RVLLIIILLVSF

-94 NTLLSRSESFVS
+94 NTLLSRSEAFVS

-125 EVKMTQDQNLLG
+125 EIKMTQDQNLLG
-137 IIIVRSTR
+137 ILIVRSTR

-155 IIDAKSNERIVHKI
+155 IVDAKSNERISPKI

-175 STPLEPPFSL
+175 STSLELPFSL

-196 TPIDEYFLDIRIQ
+196 TPIDEYFLDIRVQ

-217 KTSEPGR
+217 KTAEPGR
-224 LVEMAPVTLEE
+224 LVEMAPVTLNE
-235 TVSASDSEAKDD
+235 TVSASDSEAMDNYD
-247 YGSLVVGI
+247 SLVVGI

-299 GAFDVQKFALSME
+299 GTFDVQEFALSIE

-320 SSVDNPVRRIEFEEL
+320 SVVDNPVRRIEFEEL

-357 TLAASQSRLQAS
+357 TLAASQSRLQEL
-369 VQDLQTQLAELEEA
+369 VLGLQNQVVELEETA
-383 ARKQADS
+383 GKQADS
-390 EEISSIMVK
+390 DQVLSIVAKIEEIN
-399 IDEIGAGLYAAET
+399 AGLSAAEK
-412 RLEELGTSIAAQSDE
+412 RLEELGESIVTQYDE
-427 VVSVREN
+427 VVSLREN
-434 LGDRIDS
+434 LGDKIDS
-441 LTNRLAAAEVSVESN
+441 LTNRLVIVEESVESD
-456 IENISINGA
+456 IENLAINTE
-465 QLEEVSSELEEL
+465 QLEEVSSELKEL

-488 MEKMSS
+488 MEKVSS
-494 MSEILSDVEARLLE
+494 VTEILSDVEARLLA
-508 AEGSLYDIEEIRAR
+508 AESSLYDIEEIRAR
-522 LTASEST
+522 LAASEST
-529 TRNLSDRMDNLQD
+529 TRNLSDRMDNLRD
-542 TFSSVENTISN
+542 TFSSVENTILD

-560 LEVGVFGTGAIDME
+560 LEVGVFGTGTINME

-599 DLMTLRESIPPE
+599 DLITLRESIPPE
-611 GVSIEDFEET
+611 GVSIEAFEET
-621 RGEFME
+621 RSEFTE
-627 EITTVH
+627 EITTIY
-633 GDLAELRSALTEL
+633 GDLAEFKSSLTEL
-646 SLSIGLLQD
+646 GLSFGLLQD
-655 SLEDVS
+655 SLETVS

-686 RLQDDLSGTKE
+686 RLQDDLSATEE
-697 ELARVRE
+697 ELMKARE

-710 KDLEARVVSRE
+710 QDLEARVVSRE

-727 EELVNKSREETAQ
+727 EELVNKSREDTAQ
-740 EVASLRR
+740 EIASLRR

-759 SLAAIALGII
+759 SLAAIVLGII